1 MEREV
6 KKSDK
11 RVYESAGTKIVMDKN
26 KVEVIF
32 AGKKVTYYA
41 KGNAREYA
49 NYALVFDETASSEET
64 KDYANVLIGID
75 MIPSFAHLDA
85 DLAGKLYSVIV
96 DDLGEKLAVD
106 PRAENEQ
113 EDVADAQA
121 ILSMQIDELMKA

>member
-1 MEREV
+1 
-6 KKSDK
+6 
-11 RVYESAGTKIVMDKN
+11 
-26 KVEVIF
+26 
-32 AGKKVTYYA
+32 
-41 KGNAREYA
+41 
-49 NYALVFDETASSEET
+49 VFDETASPEET